1 MKIACVG
8 GGPAGLYTAISA
20 KLRHPSDEVVVLE
33 RNPAGVTQGWG
44 VVFWD
49 DLLDALHR
57 NDPPSARA
65 IREAAAV
72 WDGQVL
78 RVGDRPPVFLG
89 GSGYAV
95 GRHALLSLL
104 STRAAQLGVEL
115 LFDTPAEGH
124 PAVAAADLVV
134 AADGAGSRLR
144 SERAAAFGTRLDVG
158 RNKYIWLGTTR
169 LFSTF
174 TFGFVDTGVGWIWC
188 HAYRYDGATSTFI
201 VECPTSTWE
210 ALGFDRMDADACLR
224 TLERHFALH
233 LQGHPLMAQRAGS
246 GPAAWLNFRRVTNR
260 RWSDGNVA
268 LAGDAAHTTH
278 FAIGSGTKLAM
289 LDAIAL
295 ADHVG
300 RDRDVP
306 AALRG
311 YEAERQA
318 ALAPLQEEAMR
329 STAWFENAVG
339 TLPGDDDVQLGW
351 SLSQRRSDAPTWRYY
366 LHLATQHA
374 PVRRLRVL
382 AGTMRRGVREQRREL
397 VTARQHARRP
407 SDGARS
413 RSGA

>member
-1 MKIACVG
+1 MRIACVG

-20 KLRHPSDEVVVLE
+20 KLRDRSTDVVVLE

-57 NDPPSARA
+57 NDPPSART
-65 IREAAAV
+65 IRDAAAV
-72 WDGQVL
+72 WDGQLL

-104 STRAAQLGVEL
+104 SARAAELGVEV

-144 SERAAAFGTRLDVG
+144 SERSDAFGTQVDVG

-174 TFGFVDTGVGWIWC
+174 TFGFVDTGVGWICC
-188 HAYRYDGATSTFI
+188 HAYRYDDTTSTFI
-201 VECPTSTWE
+201 VECPTPTWE
-210 ALGFDRMDADACLR
+210 GLGFDRMDTDSCLR
-224 TLERHFALH
+224 TLEKHFALH
-233 LQGHPLMAQRAGS
+233 LQGHPLLAQRAGS
-246 GPAAWLNFRRVTNR
+246 GPASWLNFRRVTNR
-260 RWSDGNVA
+260 SWSDGNLA

-295 ADHVG
+295 ADHVLADHDLP
-300 RDRDVP
+300 R
-306 AALRG
+306 ALRA

-329 STAWFENAVG
+329 STEWFENAVG
-339 TLPGDDDVQLGW
+339 ALPGDDDVQLGW
-351 SLSQRRSDAPTWRYY
+351 SLWQRRSGSPTWRYY
-366 LHLATQHA
+366 LHLATQNA
-374 PVRRLRVL
+374 SVRRLRVL

-397 VTARQHARRP
+397 VAARRRA
-407 SDGARS
+407 ARGTPA
-413 RSGA
+413 R